1 MPIYE
6 FQCIKCET
14 VYERF
19 MKVDEPYDKL
29 ECPSCNATKPKKLAT
44 AFRTNAWSSFLDD
57 MERKVTPEKF
67 K

>member
-6 FQCIKCET
+6 YQCSKCET

-19 MKVDEPYDKL
+19 MKVGEPHNDL
-29 ECPSCNATKPKKLAT
+29 ECPSCGAKNPNKLAT

-57 MERKVTPEKF
+57 MDKKVSPEKF